1 MYGVRAVIGLHNS
14 LGRRKAKVKRK
25 ERGRGEKS
33 SRPPPHPIHTHPCLK
48 RGQPLSAGG
57 PHVSK
62 VMAADAGPR
71 EPSTP
76 SWPARPLGTDLPTAG
91 LDHQFAK

>member
-1 MYGVRAVIGLHNS
+1 MYGVRAVIGLQSS

-33 SRPPPHPIHTHPCLK
+33 SRPPSPPHAHSPMPEEGVATICRGSPCVK
-48 RGQPLSAGG
+48 GDGSRC
-57 PHVSK
+57 
-62 VMAADAGPR
+62 
-71 EPSTP
+71 STQ
-76 SWPARPLGTDLPTAG
+76 GTLYPELACKASRDDLPTAG